1 MARPDPSGRAGAT
14 STATKPGGLRARL
27 LTAGLLGSALVLLAL
42 FGSLTVFALVLAIFL
57 ALAALEWGQ
66 LSGWNTRAARAG
78 YVAST
83 LLVAVVLW
91 FALRETEMQRALLFL
106 VAGGWVAALFSVCL
120 AERGHPVLPTAP
132 IALGILGWCVLVP
145 LWLSLLWLKAA
156 DPHLLL
162 GLLALVWLADTAA
175 YFAGRRW
182 GQRRLAPRVSP
193 GKTWAGVFGA
203 LGAAPLVAAS
213 LAWAKGYPASTALIF
228 AGLCLSTVAASVVG
242 DLFESQLKRH
252 AGVKDSGSILPGHG
266 GVLDRVDSLTAAA
279 PLYYLGMILLVTR
292 T

>member
-1 MARPDPSGRAGAT
+1 M
-14 STATKPGGLRARL
+14 
-27 LTAGLLGSALVLLAL
+27 TAGLLGSALVLLAL
-42 FGSLTVFALVLAIFL
+42 FGSVNFFALVLAVFL

-66 LSGWNTRAARAG
+66 LSGWDTRAARAG

-83 LLVAVVLW
+83 VLVAVALW
-91 FALRETEMQRALLFL
+91 FTLREPAAQRALLFL
-106 VAGGWVAALFSVCL
+106 VAGAWAAALASVCL
-120 AERGHPVLPTAP
+120 AERGRSILPTAP
-132 IALGILGWCVLVP
+132 VALGILGWCVLVP
-145 LWLSLLWLKAA
+145 LWLSLLWLKAT

-182 GQRRLAPRVSP
+182 GRRRLAPRVSP
-193 GKTWAGVFGA
+193 GKTWAGVLGA
-203 LGAAPLVAAS
+203 LGAAPLVAAP
-213 LAWAKGYPASTALIF
+213 LAWAKGYPASISIMF
-228 AGLCLSTVAASVVG
+228 GGLCLLTVAASVVG